1 MRLSFPGFFYVLG
14 LLSFNHFQVLTDVQT
29 GAVLTK
35 DGDIGASITGTSDGV
50 TLEYHL
56 EDDHGGKYSIE
67 KYVPSDSARLIY
79 KGTTPP
85 TDGTSDVLTIKVGYF
100 FIFSSTVQVYRGSLQ
115 KTRQFETCFK
125 YCART
130 GHIMGEVK

>member
-1 MRLSFPGFFYVLG
+1 MVVVLSFPGFFYVLG

-85 TDGTSDVLTIKVGYF
+85 TDGTSDILTIKVGYLL
-100 FIFSSTVQVYRGSLQ
+100 IISSNV
-115 KTRQFETCFK
+115 
-125 YCART
+125 RT
-130 GHIMGEVK
+130 GLCQHKTGFCSRVTLLLHSSPH